1 MRRDILSPVERRETV
16 CPSGLSAQLTGGGK
30 WHILEVTSKICY
42 RIVEERLLA
51 SVIVNILE
59 EILLITL
66 SVTHLT
72 EDLTVLADDTL
83 NRVV

>member
-1 MRRDILSPVERRETV
+1 MPLGAV
-16 CPSGLSAQLTGGGK
+16 SAADWGWK

-83 NRVV
+83 NCVV